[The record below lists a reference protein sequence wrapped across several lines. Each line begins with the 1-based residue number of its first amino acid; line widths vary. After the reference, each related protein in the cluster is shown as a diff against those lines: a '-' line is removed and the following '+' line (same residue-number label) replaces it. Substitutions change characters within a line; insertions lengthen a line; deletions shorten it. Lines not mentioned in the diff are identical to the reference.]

1 MVKKGGHIILVG
13 MSGAGKTTIG
23 KRLSMKLEYPFVDTD
38 DHIEAQCNKSIS
50 EIFQSEGE
58 AEFRRHESQLM
69 DELENAES
77 SVISVGGGLP
87 CHNKNMTRLL
97 SMGIVIYLEVTVRE
111 LCQRLSQ
118 DQTNRPLYRDVSE
131 HQLIG
136 HTSDLLN
143 KRNSTYLESDVVIES
158 DYSVEEI
165 LDKILMTI
173 S

>member
-1 MVKKGGHIILVG
+1 

-38 DHIEAQCNKSIS
+38 DQIEARYNKSIS

-58 AEFRRHESQLM
+58 AKFRRHESQLM
-69 DELENAES
+69 DELENAEP

-87 CHNKNMTRLL
+87 CHNKNMSRLL
-97 SMGIVIYLEVTVRE
+97 SMGMVIYLEVTVRE

-118 DQTNRPLYRDVSE
+118 DQTNRPLYRDISE
-131 HQLIG
+131 HQMIG

-143 KRNSTYLESDVVIES
+143 KRHSTYLKSDVVIVS
-158 DYSVEEI
+158 DSSVEEV
-165 LDKILMTI
+165 LDKLLRALV
-173 S
+173 